1 MNRTKIIKINKRRWP
16 SPCFLSGFSVKG
28 LHGYIMYRLL
38 IVDDEAIIVNGLYEI
53 FSNMKNLDLDIYK
66 AYSGEGAIHWL
77 KRTRI
82 DIVITDIMMPGIS
95 GMQLLDEI
103 HRNWPQCRVI
113 FLTGYDEFEY
123 VYKAIQH
130 NRVSYILKNEDI
142 DKVVSA
148 VENAIEDIRTE
159 IKAEDLLNR
168 AKEQVN
174 IALELFQKDYFI
186 HLINEDKSIS
196 VSKSV
201 FEQLDIKMFHDK
213 PVLLLLG
220 QVNNISADFLY
231 WDKIQYLYS
240 VRIIISKYLSTKIMS
255 ACVLDE
261 NYRLILFAQP
271 REDSF
276 TDEQI
281 GEDIAVLYERVVSF
295 LKGTL
300 EAVQTACMESL
311 GASISFALSGQPCS
325 WEAVS
330 KKYISLTQLLNY
342 RIGTG
347 IEMLLIDNEIKNNV
361 EVGSSDLIG
370 NNNIEILEN
379 VRQWKLDTIEM
390 YLESGQMEKY
400 FEVLSQLL
408 EPIKLINN
416 KSCNAAIEAYCKV
429 SLSILSYINRYR
441 LNEKI
446 ASLMDVSR
454 LMKLDSRKMWKE
466 EIDYIYQLSKVI
478 FTLQSA
484 EQEKRADNTITYIQ
498 KYVEEHLSEE
508 LSLVRLAEKVF
519 LNPSYL
525 SRLYKQIMGTNLSEY
540 IDNAR
545 IKKAKE
551 YLENANMKINEAA
564 KLVGYESA
572 ASFSRFF
579 KKVTGYSPQE
589 YQDKLLSEKIRSY

>member
-1 MNRTKIIKINKRRWP
+1 
-16 SPCFLSGFSVKG
+16 
-28 LHGYIMYRLL
+28 MYRLL
-38 IVDDEAIIVNGLYEI
+38 IVDDEAIIVNGLFEI
-53 FSNMKNLDLDIYK
+53 FSSMNNFDLDIYK

-142 DKVVSA
+142 DKVVCA

-186 HLINEDKSIS
+186 HLINEDKSVSI
-196 VSKSV
+196 SKSV
-201 FEQLDIKMFHDK
+201 FEQLDIQMFHDK

-220 QVNNISADFLY
+220 QVNNLSSEFLY

-240 VRIIISKYLSTKIMS
+240 VRIIINNYLSTKIMS

-276 TDEQI
+276 IDEQVRK
-281 GEDIAVLYERVVSF
+281 DVTVLYERVVPF

-300 EAVQTACMESL
+300 EAIQTACLESL
-311 GASISFALSGQPCS
+311 GASISFALSGQPCG
-325 WEAVS
+325 WEEVS

-347 IEMLLIDNEIKNNV
+347 IEMLLIDSEINDGIANV
-361 EVGSSDLIG
+361 SDEKEEESNLEV
-370 NNNIEILEN
+370 LEA

-390 YLESGQMEKY
+390 YLESGQMDKY
-400 FEVLSQLL
+400 FEVLSKLL
-408 EPIKLINN
+408 EPIELVNN

-429 SLSILSYINRYR
+429 ALSILSYINRYR

-446 ASLMDVSR
+446 SSLIDISR
-454 LMKLDSRKMWKE
+454 LMKLDNRKTWKE
-466 EIDYIYQLSKVI
+466 EIAYIYQLSKVI
-478 FTLQSA
+478 FTIQSA

-551 YLENANMKINEAA
+551 NLEKGNMKINEVA

-579 KKVTGYSPQE
+579 RKITGYSPQE
-589 YQDKLLSEKIRSY
+589 YQDKYLSEKIRSY